1 MEPGRTLGGMSE
13 TGENRARGAPWW
25 WGRPRSVVLDVFL
38 GVASAAECGLQGES
52 FARETG
58 LPTAL
63 TVLLGL
69 LVGALLVLRRRWP
82 IAVVLVAIAVIP
94 AEMGTLMSIVGLY
107 TLAAT
112 EVPRR
117 ITGLLASMA
126 ALGTLVM
133 VMVRLGQGIGQD
145 PDFNPS
151 AWFVPLMSVLWSVGM
166 TAPPV
171 LLGLYVG
178 ARRRLVESLRERAD
192 GLERELSLLADRA
205 EERAEWARNEER
217 TRIAREMHDVVA
229 HRVSLMVVHAAA
241 LQAVALKDPEKASKN
256 AALVGDMGRQ
266 ALEELRTML
275 GVLRAGDAGKSAA
288 GERSGAAG
296 ALPVA
301 AGAGAG
307 AEAGQRGAGSGAAG
321 QRVSGARRGTSA
333 GAHGADGADGA
344 DGGAGETGGT
354 GGTSGTGGGV
364 VPGEDVAAGGP
375 PAVGA
380 VRPDGVDVDVDVE
393 AVAAGGVNGVD
404 GAGRGEGAAVGAGVA
419 EPGRD
424 GVVGPRGAPAGSGGG
439 TVSAS
444 GGAGVGSASGAAG
457 AGRSSSAAVGGA
469 GSGVAEAV
477 AGVGAPRLAE
487 LDVLVGQSRAAGM
500 TVELSVEGEPVRE
513 CPEPVEQTAYRVVQE
528 ALTNVHK
535 HAAGAATRVR
545 VAHRA
550 AEVALQVENEPAVD
564 GAVEAGL
571 PSGGNGLVGMRE
583 RVTAL
588 GGGFVSGPTDA
599 GGFRVSAII
608 PYARS

>member
-1 MEPGRTLGGMSE
+1 MTE

-275 GVLRAGDAGKSAA
+275 GVLRAGDAGKSAV

-307 AEAGQRGAGSGAAG
+307 AEAGERGAGSGAAG
-321 QRVSGARRGTSA
+321 QRVPGARRGTSA
-333 GAHGADGADGA
+333 GADGADGA

-354 GGTSGTGGGV
+354 SGTGGGA
-364 VPGEDVAAGGP
+364 VPGGP

-380 VRPDGVDVDVDVE
+380 VRPDGVDVDVE

-444 GGAGVGSASGAAG
+444 GAGVGSASGVAG